1 MALVVKDRVKETT
14 TTTGTGTLTLAGA
27 TVGFQSF
34 SVIGNGNTTYYTI
47 TDGTNWEVG
56 IGTYT
61 SSGTTLAR
69 NTILESSNGGAAVNW
84 GAGSKDVFVT
94 YPAERSVTGSA
105 SALALPDPGTS
116 GNLLT
121 SNGSAWTSAAPPTGG
136 VNVQVFTSSSTF
148 TIPTGVTKVK
158 VTVVGGGGGG
168 GGASS
173 SGCNSGFGGGG
184 AAGSTA
190 FKWLTSLT
198 PGNTIGVTVGAGGT
212 ASTGAGG
219 AGGSSSI
226 QSGTQSITTVTALG
240 GNGGAAGTG
249 GGNVLGGLGQTPTN
263 GDINITGDD
272 GSNGRFSAPSQFGIG
287 GLNAAFSSGN
297 RQTTDA
303 AGVAGNVYGNGGNG
317 AHTSSVTLA
326 GGAGGAGIVVFEW

>member
-69 NTILESSNGGAAVNW
+69 NTILESSNGGAAVSW

-121 SNGSAWTSAAPPTGG
+121 SNGSAWTSAAPPAGGG

-168 GGASS
+168 GGATVSC
-173 SGCNSGFGGGG
+173 GNAAGGGG

-198 PGNTIGVTVGAGGT
+198 QSNTIGVTVGAGG
-212 ASTGAGG
+212 AAGAAAGGAGG
-219 AGGSSSI
+219 SGGSSSI

-240 GNGGAAGTG
+240 GLGGA
-249 GGNVLGGLGQTPTN
+249 GGNSNTGLAGLGRTPTN
-263 GDINITGDD
+263 GNINTTGSD
-272 GSNGRFSAPSQFGIG
+272 GQGRAG
-287 GLNAAFSSGN
+287 GLNAVFTSSNRFSLSGSE
-297 RQTTDA
+297 TGT
-303 AGVAGNVYGNGGNG
+303 AGNVYGNGGNG
-317 AHTSSVTLA
+317 ANSGAGSFA